1 MCIERVVLLAIY
13 FCIYKA
19 VEKVESAIRG
29 NNNCRLADLE
39 NMTGKNYILPY
50 SQQIFFCN
58 L

>member
-39 NMTGKNYILPY
+39 NMTGKN
-50 SQQIFFCN
+50 
-58 L
+58 